1 MSMDCKRCDD
11 LLAAYVRDE
20 LTGDER
26 ALVEEHVRHCE
37 TCQWNAEAA
46 RHTLEELERAAEPSL
61 DALVRRD
68 IIEAACRAQASDI
81 HIEPEQDAVRVRI
94 RVDGVLRELT
104 RLPRHLLGPVF
115 VHLCTL
121 AELNPF
127 ERRVPQ
133 VGRTLLEL
141 GGRRLWL
148 RVSTMPAVMGPRLA
162 CRLLDA
168 EARVM
173 SLAETGL
180 SEANLG
186 KLERMVRSPLGL
198 LLVCGPPGSG
208 RTSLLYAL
216 LQHLNRAEV
225 SILTVENPVELS
237 IPGIGQMHLNRKMG
251 LDYPTAL
258 HGLMAQDPDI
268 VMAADVPDAETGTA
282 LLQAALTGHLVLG
295 AMLAQDA
302 AEGIGRLLHMG
313 VDRLVAG
320 HVVLGAVATRLLRRV
335 CGACQ
340 GSHPTSETE
349 RAGLQAWGLTEVPET
364 LVRGAGCPECRHTG
378 YYGRI
383 GVQEVLAF
391 EGPMA
396 DFAVPPEKLGA
407 ATRPNLALDAAQ
419 KVAAGVTDFAEALR
433 VVGAAAPG

>member
-1 MSMDCKRCDD
+1 MSMDCKQCDP

-20 LTGDER
+20 LTLDECT
-26 ALVEEHVRHCE
+26 LVEEHIRHCE
-37 TCQWNAEAA
+37 SCRWNAEAA
-46 RHTLEELERAAEPSL
+46 RHTLDELERATEPSL
-61 DALVRRD
+61 DALVRQD
-68 IIEAACRAQASDI
+68 MIQAASDAQASDI
-81 HIEPEQDAVRVRI
+81 HIEPERDAIRVRI

-104 RLPRHLLGPVF
+104 RLPKHLMGPIF

-133 VGRTLLEL
+133 LGRSLLEV

-148 RVSTMPAVMGPRLA
+148 RVSTMPATMGARLV

-168 EARVM
+168 EAQVM

-180 SEANLG
+180 SETNRAR
-186 KLERMVRSPLGL
+186 LERMVRSPLGL

-216 LQHLNRAEV
+216 LQHLNHDEV

-258 HGLMAQDPDI
+258 RGLMAQDPDI
-268 VMAADVPDAETGTA
+268 IMAADVPDSETGTA
-282 LLQAALTGHLVLG
+282 LLQAALTGHLVLAG
-295 AMLAQDA
+295 MLAQDA

-320 HVVLGAVATRLLRRV
+320 HVVLGAVATRLLRRICEECRKDV
-335 CGACQ
+335 AV
-340 GSHPTSETE
+340 TAAE
-349 RAGLQAWGLTEVPET
+349 REGLQAWGLAEVPDT
-364 LVRGAGCPECRHTG
+364 LVTGEGCPHCRHTG

-391 EGPMA
+391 EGPMV
-396 DFAVPPEKLGA
+396 DFEVPPEELRA
-407 ATRPNLALDAAQ
+407 AIRPSLALDAAE
-419 KVAAGVTDFAEALR
+419 KVAAGITDFAEALR
-433 VVGAAAPG
+433 VVGPAG